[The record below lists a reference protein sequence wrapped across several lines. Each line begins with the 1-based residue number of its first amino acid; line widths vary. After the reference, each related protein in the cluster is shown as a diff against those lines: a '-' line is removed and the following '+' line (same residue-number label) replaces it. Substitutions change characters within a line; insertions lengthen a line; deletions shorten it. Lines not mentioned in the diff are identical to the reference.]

1 MMEEKT
7 VHTEE
12 KKTTKERKKETNKN
26 GQNFAPLV
34 QKKKGKKKSRQMAE
48 LFLSF
53 CTLTNTHTHR
63 ESSLERKDEREH
75 Y

>member
-34 QKKKGKKKSRQMAE
+34 QKKRGKKRADKWQN
-48 LFLSF
+48 F
-53 CTLTNTHTHR
+53 
-63 ESSLERKDEREH
+63 SSLSAL
-75 Y
+75 

>member
-1 MMEEKT
+1 MVKI
-7 VHTEE
+7 
-12 KKTTKERKKETNKN
+12 
-26 GQNFAPLV
+26 LLLLC
-34 QKKKGKKKSRQMAE
+34 KKKRGKKSRQMAE